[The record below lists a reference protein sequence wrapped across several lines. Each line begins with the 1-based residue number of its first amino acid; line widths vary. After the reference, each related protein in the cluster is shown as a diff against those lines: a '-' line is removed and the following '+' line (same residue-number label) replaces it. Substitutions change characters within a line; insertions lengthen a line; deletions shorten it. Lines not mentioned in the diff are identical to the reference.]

1 MPHNTIKIA
10 FAKEAPLHR
19 NCSWQLLLFQMH
31 IPKAKL
37 GIHKMMIEVTHFH
50 HQKDIFKCTTTP
62 QELQTM
68 LHEPRY
74 LLLKSGR
81 VPGVDAPGSIFSR
94 RMSADRVFCQVF
106 FYLQTCAFPLHH
118 QPCACLHMICIVCF
132 PPVHAISV
140 CIFSSHPRLPPHIV
154 VF

>member
-37 GIHKMMIEVTHFH
+37 GIQKMMIEVTHFH
-50 HQKDIFKCTTTP
+50 HLRETFKCISTP

-68 LHEPRY
+68 IQEPRD
-74 LLLKSGR
+74 LLRFKSGR
-81 VPGVDAPGSIFSR
+81 CSR
-94 RMSADRVFCQVF
+94 PLGQLSADACRRTECSARSSS
-106 FYLQTCAFPLHH
+106 TCRHAPSPPAPTMCMPSHDLHRTS
-118 QPCACLHMICIVCF
+118 
-132 PPVHAISV
+132 PPAHAISV